1 MLAALIL
8 LLLENKEQDNQL
20 LVAALA
26 YVLLSDYINFS
37 SIGGIL
43 G

>member
-8 LLLENKEQDNQL
+8 LLLENKDEDNQL
-20 LVAALA
+20 LIVALA
-26 YVLLSDYINFS
+26 YVLLSDYIDFS
-37 SIGGIL
+37 SLGGIL

>member
-8 LLLENKEQDNQL
+8 LLLENKDEDNQL

-26 YVLLSDYINFS
+26 YVLLSDYIDFS